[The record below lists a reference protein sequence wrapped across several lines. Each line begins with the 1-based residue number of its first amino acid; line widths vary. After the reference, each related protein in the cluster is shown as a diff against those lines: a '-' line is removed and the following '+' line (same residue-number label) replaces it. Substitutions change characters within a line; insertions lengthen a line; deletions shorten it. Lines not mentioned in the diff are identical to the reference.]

1 MIITP
6 EIQPTDVAGRLRA
19 ERERLKYS
27 LTVMAEKAEIGRAT
41 QQSYEA
47 GATSPTVEYL
57 AKLGRLGFD
66 TIYMLTGER
75 LSQQNIIRRPDLL
88 WLAVE
93 STLELAK
100 KQTTLPYSH
109 QALGDTVLALYN
121 SLEKQCEKL
130 LPEHQKEVDHVAS
143 R

>member
-66 TIYMLTGER
+66 TINLRVKLRDVHGKRGEQTRELT
-75 LSQQNIIRRPDLL
+75 
-88 WLAVE
+88 
-93 STLELAK
+93 
-100 KQTTLPYSH
+100 
-109 QALGDTVLALYN
+109 
-121 SLEKQCEKL
+121 
-130 LPEHQKEVDHVAS
+130 
-143 R
+143 